1 MTTPETSPVRWYAIH
16 TYSGH
21 ENKVALNIR
30 RRADSLGLS
39 EKIKRTFIP
48 MEQEV
53 KVVSGKPRT
62 VNKKVF
68 PGYVLIEMVLDDNT
82 WHLVKN
88 TTGVTGFVSSG
99 NRPVPLQQSEVQQI
113 IKELEEGPQKPK
125 VEFQKGDLVR
135 VLSGPFA
142 EFTGKIDE
150 VNLDRQKLRVLIE
163 LFGRDTPV
171 ELEFTQVEK
180 SL

>member
-1 MTTPETSPVRWYAIH
+1 MARAAAQPVHWYAIQ

-21 ENKVALNIR
+21 ENKVATNIQ
-30 RRADSLGLS
+30 RRAESLGLKG
-39 EKIKRTFIP
+39 KIKRTFIP

-53 KVVSGKPRT
+53 RVVSGKPRT

-68 PGYVLIEMVLDDNT
+68 PGYVLIEMVLDDTT

-88 TTGVTGFVSSG
+88 TTGVTGFISNG
-99 NRPVPLQQSEVQQI
+99 NRPVALRPDEVQQI

-180 SL
+180 SI

>member
-1 MTTPETSPVRWYAIH
+1 MATVLPVHWYAIH

-21 ENKVALNIR
+21 ENKVATNIQ
-30 RRADSLGLS
+30 RRADSLGMG
-39 EKIKRTFIP
+39 EKIRRTFIP
-48 MEQEV
+48 MEQEI
-53 KVVSGKPRT
+53 KVVNGKPRT

-68 PGYVLIEMVLDDNT
+68 PGYVLIEMVLDDST

-88 TTGVTGFVSSG
+88 TTGVTGFISSG
-99 NRPVPLQQSEVQQI
+99 NPPVPVALQQHEVQRI
-113 IKELEEGPQKPK
+113 VRELEEGPQKPK
-125 VEFQKGDLVR
+125 VEFQKGDVVR

-142 EFTGKIDE
+142 DLTGKIDE

-171 ELEFTQVEK
+171 ELEFPQVEK

>member
-1 MTTPETSPVRWYAIH
+1 MATALPVHWYAIH

-21 ENKVALNIR
+21 ENKVAMNIQ
-30 RRADSLGLS
+30 RRAESLGLGGQ
-39 EKIKRTFIP
+39 IKRTFIP

-53 KVVSGKPRT
+53 KVVNGKPRT
-62 VNKKVF
+62 INKKVF
-68 PGYVLIEMVLDDNT
+68 PGYVLIEMALDDVT

-88 TTGVTGFVSSG
+88 TTGVTGFISNG
-99 NRPVPLQQSEVQQI
+99 NRPVALQQHEVQQI

-125 VEFQKGDLVR
+125 VEFQKGDIVR
-135 VLSGPFA
+135 VLQGPFA

-171 ELEFTQVEK
+171 ELEFTHVQK
-180 SL
+180 TD

>member
-1 MTTPETSPVRWYAIH
+1 MPAAPAVHWYAIH

-21 ENKVALNIR
+21 ENKVATNIR
-30 RRADSLGLS
+30 VRAESLGLKD
-39 EKIKRTFIP
+39 KIKRTYIP
-48 MEQEV
+48 MEQEIR
-53 KVVSGKPRT
+53 VVNGKPRT

-68 PGYVLIEMVLDDNT
+68 PGYVLIEMALDETT

-88 TTGVTGFVSSG
+88 TTGVTGFISNG
-99 NRPVPLQQSEVQQI
+99 NQPVALRPDEVQQI
-113 IKELEEGPQKPK
+113 IRELEEGPQKPK
-125 VEFQKGDLVR
+125 VEFQKDDVVR

-142 EFTGKIDE
+142 EFTGKIEE
-150 VNLDRQKLRVLIE
+150 VNMDRQKLRVLIE

-180 SL
+180 EV

>member
-1 MTTPETSPVRWYAIH
+1 MTTPETLPVRWYAIH

-21 ENKVALNIR
+21 ENKVALNIK
-30 RRADSLGLS
+30 RRADSLGLG

-53 KVVSGKPRT
+53 KVVAGKPRT

-180 SL
+180 SI